1 MWSKC
6 HLLTFYWPNRVIY
19 WLFLTFIDFFWLL
32 LKKGILTDFYWPYQ
46 PCFSG
51 YSAALKRSRNSNIH
65 VKPHCWRQNLTLFM
79 DKLTSWIY
87 CWCVTPWGGETVPT
101 KHGWMDVSCDIK
113 NTMTFLMLHK
123 INLKSN
129 VKINFLS
136 FKIKKLDF
144 KFLWDQ
150 SFCST
155 PLL

>member
-1 MWSKC
+1 MPTKIYAGGLGVGGAVSPMGSRGSAPENFENLVPLDARK
-6 HLLTFYWPNRVIY
+6 LLF
-19 WLFLTFIDFFWLL
+19 
-32 LKKGILTDFYWPYQ
+32 Q
-46 PCFSG
+46 HAFSG